1 MYTGIPILTVG
12 TVGCISFIVFLCD
25 YICQSRMRLSNTLD
39 DPEMR
44 VAKRH
49 ETKD

>member
-25 YICQSRMRLSNTLD
+25 YICQSRMRLSNTLEY
-39 DPEMR
+39 PEMR
-44 VAKRH
+44 VEKRL